1 MNIVFRAA
9 VILCAAGC
17 LTFMVGEVQA
27 QNGVGCGNG
36 YWGDGYYYGFYRR
49 NITSESSLP
58 PYFAQFPPVY
68 YAGPPIARTYGWSP
82 FALRPTEYDSI
93 PQLKAKPVMMHNPY
107 VTDAGEAAEKKA
119 DDKTAAAAKVIINP
133 YIQDD
138 QPVRVARHALQR

>member
-17 LTFMVGEVQA
+17 LTFVAGEAQA

-36 YWGDGYYYGFYRR
+36 YCGDGYYYGFYRR
-49 NITSESSLP
+49 RLNSDFQLP

-68 YAGPPIARTYGWSP
+68 YSGPPIPRTYGWSP
-82 FALRPTEYDSI
+82 FALRPTEYDYI

-107 VTDAGEAAEKKA
+107 VTEAGEAEEKKT

-138 QPVRVARHALQR
+138 LPVRVARHALQR